1 MQDLMDNDASTS
13 ADGGDRA
20 QFGGS
25 IAISGDTMFVG
36 ASTAGT
42 NNSTGV
48 WGNGAVYIYQKSGGL
63 WVKTQQLLASDGQSD
78 DSFGVAVA
86 ASGSTLLVGAQAVT
100 INGNLVGAFYVFT
113 YTAGTWIETQKLLDP
128 DGGQIDLLGHALA
141 IDGTNALV
149 GALGAPG
156 VGGTLNGAV
165 YAYSQSADGT
175 WSFTQKLV
183 AEDGQEYDDFGIAVA
198 MQGTTAIIGSPQVRV
213 GGQPQGAVYMFTLQG
228 GVWAQT
234 QKMVGKSA
242 IEGNPWPNFGQA
254 VAIDGSSVLVG
265 EPGATI
271 GTNQAQ
277 GAAYVF
283 NEGADGTWTQTQ
295 QLTASNGAA
304 QDEFGHSVALQG
316 AQAIVGAPNVLYG
329 NEPWMD
335 SGGAAYS
342 FLSGGDGTF
351 AQYDQL
357 HRSIGLSDGW
367 LNDQLGASVAVNGS
381 EVAVGMLG
389 SLGRAPNGT
398 VVVFNYPAFAMGYL
412 NTVSFSLPADATLS
426 QQVPLGDRSP
436 QPLHFTAT
444 DGAEL
449 DQMTM
454 TKTSDL
460 PIAPGDGIA
469 CYYSDL
475 SGNPAQS
482 WYRRF
487 YFNEYP
493 QVGAAASVDSVTVAS
508 EAGPDG
514 TAAMI
519 NLYTI
524 PHSWPVDTIDRNQ
537 LTLVGSAIASVG
549 GLHATTT
556 VPVSGAV
563 ADTVNQDL
571 VVEYHIAGASPTPFW
586 PAGNPSPQTHTTLWI
601 SPECGV
607 TGISNNVLNGFHLL
621 MSVHLD
627 PVASS
632 VTCGNPTTTP
642 WLQVQPSGTIAAGDI
657 GYLTIGVDS
666 TGLSAGTYA
675 ANACLD
681 TNDPVHRLL
690 QTRVN
695 MTVTSSSDTIFHDG
709 FDGSP

>member
-1 MQDLMDNDASTS
+1 M
-13 ADGGDRA
+13 
-20 QFGGS
+20 
-25 IAISGDTMFVG
+25 
-36 ASTAGT
+36 
-42 NNSTGV
+42 
-48 WGNGAVYIYQKSGGL
+48 
-63 WVKTQQLLASDGQSD
+63 
-78 DSFGVAVA
+78 
-86 ASGSTLLVGAQAVT
+86 T
-100 INGNLVGAFYVFT
+100 INGNTVGAFYVFT

-128 DGGQIDLLGHALA
+128 DGGPYDYLGHALA

-149 GALGAPG
+149 GAFGAPG
-156 VGGTLNGAV
+156 VGDTFNGAV

-183 AEDGQEYDDFGIAVA
+183 AEDGQEYDVFGWAVA
-198 MQGTTAIIGSPQVRV
+198 MQGTTAIIGAPQATV
-213 GGQPQGAVYMFTLQG
+213 GGQGQGAVYMFTLQG

-234 QKMVGKSA
+234 QKIVGTDFMG
-242 IEGNPWPNFGQA
+242 IGFA

-271 GTNQAQ
+271 GTNESQ

-304 QDEFGHSVALQG
+304 GDNFGHSVALQG
-316 AQAIVGAPNVLYG
+316 AQAIVGAPNVLYQSATLYQ
-329 NEPWMD
+329 D

-342 FLSGGDGTF
+342 FLLGSDGTWT
-351 AQYDQL
+351 QYDQL
-357 HRSIGLSDGW
+357 HLSIGLRDGW
-367 LNDQLGASVAVNGS
+367 FTNELGASVAVNGS
-381 EVAVGMLG
+381 EVAVGMAG
-389 SLGRAPNGT
+389 GLGRAVNGA
-398 VVVFNYPAFAMGYL
+398 VVVFNYPAFAMGYP
-412 NTVSFSLPADATLS
+412 NTVSFALPADATLF

-514 TAAMI
+514 TAATI

-524 PHSWPVDTIDRNQ
+524 PHSVPVDTIDRNQ

-556 VPVSGAV
+556 VPVSVAV

-571 VVEYHIAGASPTPFW
+571 VVEFHIAGASPTPFW
-586 PAGNPSPQTHTTLWI
+586 PAGNPSPQTHTTLWN
-601 SPECGV
+601 SPECGIN
-607 TGISNNVLNGFHLL
+607 GIFNNRLNGFHLL

-642 WLQVQPSGTIAAGDI
+642 WLQVQSSGTIAAGDI

-666 TGLSAGTYA
+666 TGMSAGTYA

-690 QTRVN
+690 QIPVN
-695 MTVTSSSDTIFHDG
+695 MTVTGASDMIFHDG